1 MANSSPPHAGQCVFL
16 AQHTT
21 KASGYLYEKL
31 ISDSMPIA
39 VIDALEV
46 IEINEQCRYLA

>member
-1 MANSSPPHAGQCVFL
+1 MVDQFV
-16 AQHTT
+16 
-21 KASGYLYEKL
+21 SGINNLYEKL
-31 ISDSMPIA
+31 NSDSMPIA

>member
-1 MANSSPPHAGQCVFL
+1 MVDQFV
-16 AQHTT
+16 
-21 KASGYLYEKL
+21 SGINNLYEKL